1 MTPEQRESVEHF
13 VRVTLGCKCPDEVF
27 QQMAVEP
34 DQRAEGKIPFT
45 RLTIG
50 DRLLIYV
57 FEAAADRGSGRAAAQ
72 LTELG
77 RKERDARNLNR
88 FRLVV
93 ATEHPTQLLERVQS
107 RFTRAADGD
116 ERCHLHVLATDQLPA
131 AVRATPE
138 PA

>member
-1 MTPEQRESVEHF
+1 MNEADRTTVEHF

-27 QQMAVEP
+27 QAIAVEP
-34 DQRAEGKIPFT
+34 GQATDGKVAFT
-45 RLTIG
+45 RVTIG

-57 FEAAADRGSGRAAAQ
+57 YEVQAERGSGRATAQ

-77 RKERDARNLNR
+77 RGERDERDLNR

-93 ATEHPTQLLERVQS
+93 AAEHPTQLLERVQT
-107 RFTRAADGD
+107 RFARAADGD
-116 ERCHLHVLATDQLPA
+116 ERCHLHLIATDQLPA
-131 AVRATPE
+131 AVRVTHE

>member
-1 MTPEQRESVEHF
+1 MTPEQREPIEYF

-27 QQMAVEP
+27 QQVAVEP
-34 DQRAEGKIPFT
+34 DQHADARMPFT

-50 DRLLIYV
+50 DRLLIFV
-57 FEAAADRGSGRAAAQ
+57 LEATADRGSGRAAEQ

-93 ATEHPTQLLERVQS
+93 ATEHPTQLLERVQA
-107 RFTRAADGD
+107 RFASAADGD

-131 AVRATPE
+131 AVRATRE

>member
-1 MTPEQRESVEHF
+1 MTPEQNEPIERF

-27 QQMAVEP
+27 QKVAVEP
-34 DQRAEGKIPFT
+34 GQLADGKVAFT

-57 FEAAADRGSGRAAAQ
+57 FEATADRGSGRAAAQ
-72 LTELG
+72 LTERG
-77 RKERDARNLNR
+77 RKERDTRGLNR

-93 ATEHPTQLLERVQS
+93 ATGHPTQLLERVQA
-107 RFTRAADGD
+107 RFARAADGD

-131 AVRATPE
+131 AVRPTHE